1 MHLDDSRLAALL
13 ANPKG
18 EQELVAHLAAGCD
31 TCEGFLEQH
40 ADRLDG
46 LTDQVL
52 GSLRAARPATLDE
65 VGWQRL
71 RRSLR
76 AARGAGWRLA
86 VPLAAAAALA
96 AAVVGGVLLTRP
108 PADDLGLKG
117 ETARIQLELSAAVRT
132 AAGDI
137 VRVEPGAHV
146 KAGGVLVLRYHVTEA
161 AQATLWVQRGTAEP
175 QRLGAVE
182 LEPGT
187 HDLLSS
193 RGELMGLSL
202 DAEQGEVAMWVV
214 AGRAPTS
221 LTPLEARPQVDSGA
235 LKDVAVGR
243 VMVIVEP

>member
-18 EQELVAHLAAGCD
+18 DPDLVAHLAAGCE
-31 TCEGFLEQH
+31 TCESFLQQH

-46 LTDQVL
+46 LADQLL
-52 GSLRAARPATLDE
+52 GSLRAAAPATLDE

-71 RRSLR
+71 RKNLKAGKAGR
-76 AARGAGWRLA
+76 APVWRLA
-86 VPLAAAAALA
+86 VPLAAALAVALI
-96 AAVVGGVLLTRP
+96 GGVLLTRP
-108 PADDLGLKG
+108 KDDAGLKG
-117 ETARIQLELSAAVRT
+117 EGARIQLELSAAVRT

-146 KAGGVLVLRYHVTEA
+146 KAGGVLVVRYHVTEA
-161 AQATLWVQRGTAEP
+161 AQATLWVQRGAAPPE
-175 QRLGAVE
+175 RLGAVE

-187 HDLLSS
+187 HDLSN

-202 DAEQGEVAMWVV
+202 TAEQGEIAMWVV
-214 AGRAPTS
+214 AGRTPTP
-221 LTPLEARPQVDSGA
+221 LTPSEARLQVDSGA

-243 VMVIVEP
+243 VVVFVEP

>member
-13 ANPKG
+13 ANPQG
-18 EQELVAHLAAGCD
+18 DPELVAHLAAGCEACD
-31 TCEGFLEQH
+31 TFLQQH

-52 GSLRAARPATLDE
+52 GSLRPAAPAALDE

-71 RRSLR
+71 RRALR
-76 AARGAGWRLA
+76 AGRAPLWRLA
-86 VPLAAAAALA
+86 VPLAAALAVAL
-96 AAVVGGVLLTRP
+96 VGGVLLTRP
-108 PADDLGLKG
+108 RDEPGLKG
-117 ETARIQLELSAAVRT
+117 DAARIQLELSAAVRT

-146 KAGGVLVLRYHVTEA
+146 KAGGVLVVRYHVTES
-161 AQATLWVQRGTAEP
+161 AQATLWVQRGAAQP

-187 HDLLSS
+187 HDLSN

-202 DAEQGEVAMWVV
+202 AAEQGEVAMWVV
-214 AGRAPTS
+214 AGRSPTS
-221 LTPLEARPQVDSGA
+221 LTPFEARLQLDSGA
-235 LKDVAVGR
+235 QKDVAVGR
-243 VMVIVEP
+243 VMVFVEP